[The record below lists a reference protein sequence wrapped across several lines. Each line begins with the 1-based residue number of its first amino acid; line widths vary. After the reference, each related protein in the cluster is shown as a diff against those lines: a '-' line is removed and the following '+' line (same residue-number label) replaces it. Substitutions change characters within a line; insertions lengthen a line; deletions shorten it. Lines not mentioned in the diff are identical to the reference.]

1 MKNWTILAFFLIFL
15 STKLLA
21 QREEEAIKTV
31 VTHLFTGMKT
41 GDSTLSRS
49 AFAKSC
55 IMQTIVNKNEKL
67 SVRTEQLD
75 DFIKFIGSP
84 HKEKF
89 DERIVF
95 SKILIDGPLATVW
108 TDYKFYIDE
117 KFSHCGVNSFQLAKL
132 DNRWQIVYLI
142 DTRRKDNCSSM
153 IP

>member
-1 MKNWTILAFFLIFL
+1 MI
-15 STKLLA
+15 KL
-21 QREEEAIKTV
+21 
-31 VTHLFTGMKT
+31 
-41 GDSTLSRS
+41 
-49 AFAKSC
+49 
-55 IMQTIVNKNEKL
+55 NKNEKL

>member
-1 MKNWTILAFFLIFL
+1 MKRCTIFAFIVLFL
-15 STKLLA
+15 SKKLFA
-21 QREEEAIKTV
+21 QSEEDKIKTV
-31 VTHLFTGMKT
+31 VTHLFSGMKT
-41 GDSTLSRS
+41 GDSALTRS
-49 AFAKSC
+49 AFSKNC

-67 SVRTEQLD
+67 SVRTEQID

-108 TDYKFYIDE
+108 TDYKFYIDD

-142 DTRRKDNCSSM
+142 DTRRKDNCSVLVK
-153 IP
+153 